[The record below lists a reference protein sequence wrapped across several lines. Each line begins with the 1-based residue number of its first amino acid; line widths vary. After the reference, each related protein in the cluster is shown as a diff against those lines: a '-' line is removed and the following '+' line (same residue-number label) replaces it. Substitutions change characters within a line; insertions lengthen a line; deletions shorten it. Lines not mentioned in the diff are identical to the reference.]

1 MDPTRITG
9 NVENLQMN
17 GGVAYIHGHVD
28 DLWVHGGV
36 VYNYGNIDFQHTFG
50 DAQPQPPREKI
61 VYRDRVV
68 EKKVEVVKYRDRVVE
83 KEKIVYRDSPDTVE
97 VRERLEAALEVNR
110 RQADRIRKLEQ
121 IISKHREAKTKDPW
135 DIQPTPDECEQLLR
149 QFDIFTEQ

>member
-9 NVENLQMN
+9 NVENLHMS
-17 GGVAYIHGHVD
+17 GGVAYIHGHID
-28 DLWVHGGV
+28 DLWVQGGV
-36 VYNYGNIDFQHTFG
+36 VYNYGHIDFQHTFG
-50 DAQPQPPREKI
+50 GAQPQPPREKI

-83 KEKIVYRDSPDTVE
+83 KEKIVYRDSPDTAE
-97 VRERLEAALEVNR
+97 VRERLEAALEANS
-110 RQADRIRKLEQ
+110 RQADRIRELEQ

-135 DIQPTPDECEQLLR
+135 DIQPTPAECEQLLR

>member
-1 MDPTRITG
+1 MNADTTRITG

-36 VYNYGNIDFQHTFG
+36 VYNYGHIDFHHTFG

-68 EKKVEVVKYRDRVVE
+68 EKEKVVYRDRVVE
-83 KEKIVYRDSPDTVE
+83 KEKIVYRDSPDTAE
-97 VRERLEAALEVNR
+97 VRERLDAALEVNR
-110 RQADRIRKLEQ
+110 RQARRIRELER

-135 DIQPTPDECEQLLR
+135 DVQPTTDECEQLLK